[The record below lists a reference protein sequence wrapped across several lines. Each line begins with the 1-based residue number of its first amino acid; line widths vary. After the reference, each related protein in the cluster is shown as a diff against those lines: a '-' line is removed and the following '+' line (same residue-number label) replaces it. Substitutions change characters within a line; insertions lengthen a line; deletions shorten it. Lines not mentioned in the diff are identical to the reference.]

1 VPDDDVIVSALNQ
14 LRMEDVTQNGFSFIA
29 CVTVL
34 QGSGKS
40 ILSDGRQLTKFES
53 SSLKR

>member
-1 VPDDDVIVSALNQ
+1 MV
-14 LRMEDVTQNGFSFIA
+14 FSFIA